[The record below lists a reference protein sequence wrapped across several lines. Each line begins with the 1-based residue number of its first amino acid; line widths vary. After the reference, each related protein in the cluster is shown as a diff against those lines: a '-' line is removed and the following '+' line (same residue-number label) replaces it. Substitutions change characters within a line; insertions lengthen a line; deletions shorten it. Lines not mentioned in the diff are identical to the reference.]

1 MIFFNILILISVVP
15 LVGVTL
21 LGTSTGDQRS
31 DLISIRILRRLCA
44 LVSDSV
50 DLRPHNQLTSIA
62 SIYNDSSNSTCRR
75 FAGVNLFIISKYH
88 SVDKTLRNTAYTW
101 G

>member
-1 MIFFNILILISVVP
+1 MCFFNILILISVVP
-15 LVGVTL
+15 LVGVML

-31 DLISIRILRRLCA
+31 DLIFIRILHRLCA

-62 SIYNDSSNSTCRR
+62 SIYNDSSNSTCGR